1 MTSKRYFSTYQSSNI
16 VIDPNK
22 SLLYSPI
29 AKKIKMQSKKPDTNL
44 RNLQDNQMQKTFRQ
58 MDPSRIKKEN
68 EDNLNKPIKS
78 EICIKNTALCK
89 IPNKSNTIL
98 TEENITAQI
107 KLEDNYETDNSQTE
121 NVLSVVTSGG
131 KINSN
136 GSKKIN
142 VNCEKQNSKNNNFNN
157 CLLPSTIKTELN
169 NNFDSNMTTFNKKM
183 NCSNEQLPKLTYSED
198 NKITTKNV
206 ENTDRNKG
214 KNTFQHKIKVTKEE
228 TRPKQFKEATKKNR
242 VQVNRKYATKVAKH
256 KNEQPKKIKITI
268 NITYNNLNS
277 KKNQTS
283 TNTNVDGDL
292 SFLDD
297 FDVDEVVE
305 SLFNSKEQNNPI
317 IKTNINIEEEI
328 TENSKKRKTS
338 NTNNKE
344 STKQTTRVDNK
355 TEETKKAN
363 IEKEKSQANI
373 TTNNNRGKND
383 NREIDCS
390 IIAKKTESKIISTD
404 SKKDLQEIKKEV
416 CSKEVKS
423 LDTGHNINKK
433 HNNSLGI
440 LNKFVTKSDIDLARN
455 LEMKMYDTLKEKYS
469 VLAVTYYG
477 KFSKIFKC
485 IDTSGHYYAVK
496 ILDNPAT
503 NLKGKKKDNILL
515 ELKKDIPEENLHCI
529 HLLHSFKI
537 DKHICHMTNY
547 YPINLEQVLTDKKF
561 RIEEI
566 QFLAKQLVEAVTVL
580 RSKNI
585 VHHDIKP
592 SHILLDNKAQK
603 LTLCGFDEAIIYIY
617 SDNLKTNIGTINYAS
632 PEKILGYSYG
642 FPVDIW
648 STALVIYEMATN
660 TMLFTGTTDN
670 EVLFQQM
677 SVLGDIPEKIIKESR
692 FKNAHFC
699 GTTFIKKG
707 LNQDPDVRIN
717 NFVKNNNIYSAI
729 IAAQYARE
737 DIVGREKRNIDIK
750 LQSLI
755 RLLGKMLTIDPR
767 KRLTIEYVYA
777 DNFFFRKTN

>member
-1 MTSKRYFSTYQSSNI
+1 
-16 VIDPNK
+16 
-22 SLLYSPI
+22 
-29 AKKIKMQSKKPDTNL
+29 
-44 RNLQDNQMQKTFRQ
+44 

-107 KLEDNYETDNSQTE
+107 KLEDNYETYNSQTE

-157 CLLPSTIKTELN
+157 CYLPSTIKTELN
-169 NNFDSNMTTFNKKM
+169 NNFDSNMTTFNKKI

-198 NKITTKNV
+198 NKITIKNE
-206 ENTDRNKG
+206 ENTDRNKA
-214 KNTFQHKIKVTKEE
+214 KNTFQHKVKE
-228 TRPKQFKEATKKNR
+228 
-242 VQVNRKYATKVAKH
+242 
-256 KNEQPKKIKITI
+256 
-268 NITYNNLNS
+268 
-277 KKNQTS
+277 

-363 IEKEKSQANI
+363 IEKEKSQADI
-373 TTNNNRGKND
+373 TTNNNRGKKDND
-383 NREIDCS
+383 AVDYSVIPKKID
-390 IIAKKTESKIISTD
+390 KKSESKIISTD
-404 SKKDLQEIKKEV
+404 SKKDSQEIKKEV

-503 NLKGKKKDNILL
+503 NLKGKKKENILL

-660 TMLFTGTTDN
+660 AMLFTGTTDN

-767 KRLTIEYVYA
+767 KRLTIEYK
-777 DNFFFRKTN
+777 KTERVLLPWESETTNM